1 MMSNRLSTLASF
13 FQTNKLDRF
22 RRRRRRSAL
31 VKMTKLFSGDKRTN
45 KISPSLHDRIF
56 FFGAEA
62 CPATNNNNN
71 THRQTGKHQ
80 DGRKTETDV
89 ITTAG
94 KDLWRE

>member
-22 RRRRRRSAL
+22 RRRRRRSAR

-62 CPATNNNNN
+62 CPATNKQQQH
-71 THRQTGKHQ
+71 TQADRQTSGWKKN
-80 DGRKTETDV
+80 GN
-89 ITTAG
+89 
-94 KDLWRE
+94 